1 MARARELGSP
11 RPLVSTLVAVG
22 EHRWKLGDLVPARA
36 LCEECLRLASAIGLG
51 TYQAVAHHNLAEV
64 CAQQDDW
71 PGALVHSD
79 AAYRIYAAN
88 GQPSQANLVPVSYT
102 HLDVYKRQVH
112 WRIPLHQVQLELH
125 AGQNHQQR

>member
-1 MARARELGSP
+1 MCIRDSLVAAYIEQSLGEPERVARLNERAMARARELGSP

-79 AAYRIYAAN
+79 AAYRLSLI
-88 GQPSQANLVPVSYT
+88 
-102 HLDVYKRQVH
+102 H
-112 WRIPLHQVQLELH
+112 I
-125 AGQNHQQR
+125 